1 MHARN
6 FGCHVTVRPSAR
18 PPVLPSAPQG
28 NQREM
33 ICFPVS
39 SLQPVFNMMIN
50 VDVMVILATRTFR
63 KRKTT
68 TTTKPSLNRE
78 RARARDKTKN
88 KNKKKSNLK
97 MEMINFS
104 GQYGENERQWKRKR
118 AGTQETK
125 LFVRTW
131 DVPSKK
137 RVTRKFHAVV
147 VQDNDKEMQ
156 KRSVLHVQSC
166 CCFCCCC

>member
-6 FGCHVTVRPSAR
+6 FGCHVTVRPSTR

-28 NQREM
+28 NQCEM

-39 SLQPVFNMMIN
+39 GLQPEFNKMIN

-68 TTTKPSLNRE
+68 TTKQSLNRE

-88 KNKKKSNLK
+88 RNKKKSNLK

-104 GQYGENERQWKRKR
+104 GQYGENKRQLKKASRNTRNKIFCDNMRRSLQERC
-118 AGTQETK
+118 
-125 LFVRTW
+125 
-131 DVPSKK
+131 
-137 RVTRKFHAVV
+137 
-147 VQDNDKEMQ
+147 N
-156 KRSVLHVQSC
+156 
-166 CCFCCCC
+166 